1 MGSPGR
7 VATPRAWEP
16 RSKHCS
22 ELGEVAA
29 YVPDLLLSEDL
40 KQESRCVENFH
51 GVLLFADVSGFTALT
66 EKFSQSINLDQGA
79 DEVAQ
84 TLNQYMGD
92 ILEELLAFGGDV
104 LKFAGDAVLVLWRVR
119 QTQLRDTVGLVLQC
133 SQQIQAKHG
142 TRDTDVGLKLRLKI
156 GVSAGHMSLLTVGD
170 KQEQRFLIVGQ
181 AVGDV
186 WQAQNLASAG
196 DVILSAGCWELCN
209 QSRVKAKCLK
219 GQKAAVKV
227 TGVERMSLSEREDI
241 SSKVARARL
250 SSCSPQ
256 QPGVLRPAVTLAPRR
271 ALGKLLRKYLP
282 ATVLRKLDDGQPLEY
297 LSELRPV
304 TCLFVKLQF
313 AARVNL
319 THIFKAIQDSSV
331 LMSEIL
337 RPHKGEINKISMFDK
352 GCTFLCVFG
361 LPGQKVPCESV
372 HALESAVKISRA
384 CLSRPRKIE
393 AVSVGVTSGTVF
405 CGVVGH
411 RVRHEYTVMG
421 QKVNLAAR
429 LMEHY
434 PGVVSCDAATYAA
447 SRLPRSYFRELPE
460 AKMKGVVDPGTV
472 YQYLGISEKPVLG
485 TGVPKAR
492 SEYSPLLGR
501 EKELALFE
509 SHLNAYVARKESHI
523 LAFEGA
529 IGSGKSHLLSE
540 LACLGQA
547 AGHRV
552 VAVELTELNQRQV
565 FSAVH
570 MVLAMAM
577 GLQACKS
584 CSARQLVLQEKLR
597 GLVEESSYCLL
608 NVPFLVKFPLSEQ
621 VSKMSGAQRTVE
633 LESVF
638 KKVLQKTVEEDV
650 VLFIIDNAQYI
661 DPTSW
666 AAMSHVLRD
675 VPIFLVVG
683 FAPGRCGRERL
694 CKAAADIVKLQ
705 QTTYVQLEELQ
716 PAAVVQK
723 ACHDLGVVSV
733 PRDLETFLMQRSYGI
748 PYYCEE
754 LLSYLRRHDLLLFQQ
769 QRKQEKAEAKWENL
783 FRIALAELD
792 SMKPSERMVLKCAA
806 IIGRTFTPELLFH
819 LLPRWTRT
827 KMYKTLDVLVKG
839 NCLKWLSADEVAEDS
854 SVATKGSSSSLQEA
868 SDAPKGSAGESE
880 TARLRRGVLAFCAPL
895 LREAAYEL
903 WPKAQRVAMHGKCA
917 AFLERRAHKCRCCG
931 GGDFVPFHRLAVG
944 GSSSSQEGES
954 CDGTASER
962 CSPRREASLAA
973 EEELERAALRTAPDA
988 AKGAEEEESCTEET
1002 SGEAERFAVQAE
1014 QVPAVPGQSR
1024 GTPGAARSCE
1034 CKAVVEL
1041 VLVPLAHHHTAMG
1054 NDARA
1059 LYYLLES
1066 AAACLH
1072 VSDNYLA
1079 FTSLRKA
1086 EALRSS
1092 AVKKASVPACFEEA
1106 TFLSL
1111 QGEVCYNVGRVEL
1124 AKTTLR
1130 KALSLLGRKFPG
1142 TSAGAFFQLLL
1153 EQSAHASH
1161 QKSRGSCPPAEAG
1174 TERLPWLFQ
1183 QSRCLSLL
1191 RQLFSLE
1198 NTSSGR
1204 RLSLLAALMRVNAA
1218 EESEDASHILASYL
1232 EYVQCCQ
1239 ELGRQEE
1246 RLESGRAG
1254 GRPA

>member
-7 VATPRAWEP
+7 VTTPRAWEP

-84 TLNQYMGD
+84 TLNRYMGD

-156 GVSAGHMSLLTVGD
+156 GISAGHMSLLTVGD

-256 QPGVLRPAVTLAPRR
+256 QPGVLRPAITLAPRR

-460 AKMKGVVDPGTV
+460 AKMKGVVDPGAV

-529 IGSGKSHLLSE
+529 IGSGKSHLFSE

-597 GLVEESSYCLL
+597 GLMEESSYCLL

-633 LESVF
+633 LESIF

-650 VLFIIDNAQYI
+650 ALFFIDNAQYI

-783 FRIALAELD
+783 FTVQ
-792 SMKPSERMVLKCAA
+792 SEVWL
-806 IIGRTFTPELLFH
+806 GRGFPC
-819 LLPRWTRT
+819 RW
-827 KMYKTLDVLVKG
+827 
-839 NCLKWLSADEVAEDS
+839 
-854 SVATKGSSSSLQEA
+854 
-868 SDAPKGSAGESE
+868 
-880 TARLRRGVLAFCAPL
+880 PL
-895 LREAAYEL
+895 
-903 WPKAQRVAMHGKCA
+903 
-917 AFLERRAHKCRCCG
+917 
-931 GGDFVPFHRLAVG
+931 
-944 GSSSSQEGES
+944 
-954 CDGTASER
+954 
-962 CSPRREASLAA
+962 
-973 EEELERAALRTAPDA
+973 
-988 AKGAEEEESCTEET
+988 
-1002 SGEAERFAVQAE
+1002 
-1014 QVPAVPGQSR
+1014 
-1024 GTPGAARSCE
+1024 
-1034 CKAVVEL
+1034 
-1041 VLVPLAHHHTAMG
+1041 
-1054 NDARA
+1054 
-1059 LYYLLES
+1059 
-1066 AAACLH
+1066 
-1072 VSDNYLA
+1072 
-1079 FTSLRKA
+1079 
-1086 EALRSS
+1086 
-1092 AVKKASVPACFEEA
+1092 
-1106 TFLSL
+1106 
-1111 QGEVCYNVGRVEL
+1111 GRVEQRLGVLL
-1124 AKTTLR
+1124 ALR
-1130 KALSLLGRKFPG
+1130 GAAVPLWREVAVEEKRRSLALS
-1142 TSAGAFFQLLL
+1142 
-1153 EQSAHASH
+1153 
-1161 QKSRGSCPPAEAG
+1161 
-1174 TERLPWLFQ
+1174 
-1183 QSRCLSLL
+1183 
-1191 RQLFSLE
+1191 
-1198 NTSSGR
+1198 
-1204 RLSLLAALMRVNAA
+1204 
-1218 EESEDASHILASYL
+1218 
-1232 EYVQCCQ
+1232 
-1239 ELGRQEE
+1239 
-1246 RLESGRAG
+1246 
-1254 GRPA
+1254 